1 MARGRSCGLATAEGR
16 FAGLL
21 AAAVALAAMTGCP
34 PKAAPVDPAAA
45 AAATEAAE
53 LAAERAVT
61 ERAEAERFIADCVAA
76 QDGRAGKLS
85 SFEAFAAVRL
95 RYTDENGPQEDQ
107 LDGAI
112 YLAPGNKGAFDLKLL
127 GERLAWLGGDGV
139 QSWVYLAPPKRPSV
153 LHVYDR
159 LVDGAATDAAEAVE
173 SAELT
178 LLTPAS
184 LRLLLGIAPIGRDA
198 EMVLVGAAPAPI
210 HERCAVRFSPS
221 ARTRA
226 EIEFT
231 ADRLPRRIVVRG
243 VDGTEI
249 VRADLANFERV
260 RLPDVARGGCP
271 AVPTSVAMEA
281 ARSKAGATILID
293 RERLQGV
300 RRRARPEFFDL
311 GELQAYLMPAEV
323 VVHAA
328 DAGGNAAATE
338 GAGAP

>member
-1 MARGRSCGLATAEGR
+1 MARGRSCGSAMAAGR

-53 LAAERAVT
+53 RAAELAAA

-76 QDGRAGKLS
+76 QDERAGKLA

-112 YLAPGNKGAFDLKLL
+112 YLAPGSKGAFDLKLL
-127 GERLAWLGGDGV
+127 GERWAWLGGDGV

-159 LVDGAATDAAEAVE
+159 LVDGAATDAAEAVG

-198 EMVLVGAAPAPI
+198 ETVLVGAAPAPI

-221 ARTRA
+221 AKTRA

-231 ADRLPRRIVVRG
+231 ADRLPRRIVVRAI
-243 VDGTEI
+243 DGTEI
-249 VRADLANFERV
+249 VRADLASFERV
-260 RLPDVARGGCP
+260 RLPDVALGGWP

-293 RERLQGV
+293 KERLQGV

-328 DAGGNAAATE
+328 DAHGNGAAAT